1 MKRGSAWALWGAGML
16 VLILD
21 SPTALSGAAAGVE
34 LCLRTLI
41 PGLFPFFVLSGMLTA
56 SLPRG
61 GLAAAGIFGGY
72 PVGAKNAAQSYYSGQ
87 ISKVDAERMAVLWNC
102 PGPSFLFGVAGRM
115 FTPGRIVLLWGIY
128 LTSVAALWLLLPRCH
143 CRTVP
148 KNITLPDAMQS
159 ALKAM
164 ASVCGWVVLMRT
176 VLAVLDRW
184 ALWLLPEW
192 GRAAAAGLLELT
204 NGMVMLGAVE
214 EKLRFVLAAGLLGF
228 GGICVAMQ
236 TMAVTGGLSMKRYFP
251 GKILQGCIC
260 AALSATAV
268 QFPLPAY
275 LCAALAVLA
284 AASIVKLRKIENSYG
299 NLRPVGV

>member
-1 MKRGSAWALWGAGML
+1 ML

-21 SPTALSGAAAGVE
+21 SPAALYGAAEGVE

-61 GLAAAGIFGGY
+61 GLAAAGILGGY
-72 PVGAKNAAQSYYSGQ
+72 PVGAKNAAQSYHSGQ
-87 ISKVDAERMAVLWNC
+87 LSKVDAERMAVLWNC
-102 PGPSFLFGVAGRM
+102 PGPSFLFGVAGRL
-115 FTPGRIVLLWGIY
+115 FTPGRTVLLWGIY
-128 LTSVAALWLLLPRCH
+128 LTSTAVLWLLLPRSH
-143 CRTVP
+143 CTAAP
-148 KNITLPDAMQS
+148 KNITLPEAMQS
-159 ALKAM
+159 ALRAM
-164 ASVCGWVVLMRT
+164 ASVCGWVMLMRT

-184 ALWLLPEW
+184 VLWLLPEW
-192 GRAAAAGLLELT
+192 GWAAAAGLLELT

-214 EKLRFVLAAGLLGF
+214 ENLRFTLAAGLLGF

-251 GKILQGCIC
+251 GKVLQGCIC
-260 AALSATAV
+260 TALSATV
-268 QFPLPAY
+268 IQFPLPAIIW
-275 LCAALAVLA
+275 AALGALA